1 MRVRLRAAANGVV
14 VGSKGGKGEGCV
26 PSPFPPFGTSA
37 RSRAQNPG
45 TKHATGVFT
54 APARMGHRMID
65 ASSPTE
71 GGHCL
76 RLARPFAGAGGVE
89 TLPSDPGS
97 LGSRFARRT
106 SPSAR
111 ARGAAVVGLGVA
123 RRLAIVRLVRGG
135 IRLVPPQSCLTP
147 CAIRIALF
155 AFWASLVRPSACA
168 GHSLQWHAN
177 NP

>member
-1 MRVRLRAAANGVV
+1 MFPP
-14 VGSKGGKGEGCV
+14 
-26 PSPFPPFGTSA
+26 PSPFGISA

-65 ASSPTE
+65 ASSPTK

-76 RLARPFAGAGGVE
+76 RLARPFAGTGGVE

-135 IRLVPPQSCLTP
+135 IRLVPPAVLLNSMRHPYRLVCFLGEFGSPLCMRRAFVTMACEQS
-147 CAIRIALF
+147 IRGILEH
-155 AFWASLVRPSACA
+155 VE
-168 GHSLQWHAN
+168 
-177 NP
+177 